1 LKKKPIERKYCPIHG
16 ELWTRADICFL
27 CHLKLH
33 TPKSDKR
40 KKE

>member
-1 LKKKPIERKYCPIHG
+1 MKKKPIEKKYCPIHG

-27 CHLKLH
+27 CHSKLR
-33 TPKSDKR
+33 PKSDKR